1 MLNTL
6 PPRSDADIAEL
17 LILACK
23 GYEIAELG
31 LAHKVTHYLL
41 SGQHASCLTTLSL
54 LPRTKSEQTPGSYA
68 PNDNYVYNQEAADA
82 MWQVLMSP
90 QSQQL
95 DFLHRLGLVVAC
107 FNEPYFDAFSHVLSR
122 FDNWFAYLLNFLSRK
137 FKTHTASSVE
147 QLPNR
152 HTLLELLRVYQLP
165 SWYIDA
171 FILERN
177 NKYVPAEYAQYLLTH
192 TNWVSVSN
200 ETDFDQ
206 QLQQLHSEG
215 RYIFCCQLTQ
225 YCELPN
231 TLLPLVMTLA
241 DDSTSKVRQAASLAF
256 ARLDTAMWVDY
267 LKEHFHDASTTTQAH
282 WITLISRYNAA
293 QPLLTQ
299 WLSETNS
306 KVLQQQLTQALH
318 EYQLIQKSQ
327 YFAWPLANLSP
338 LSISHDF
345 PERWLDV
352 CQQVLSTEIA
362 KAEQEIA
369 TAQQAL
375 LDYPQNC
382 HQRQQSLASDRDDL
396 QGLRSLTPEQLA
408 QALAQLQQRQIQ
420 TQPGYDIIY
429 RLVDNKYA
437 AQIIGEAKLMNQ
449 SDAQLVHFFLLATGL
464 FYGLSTVLEEPHPS
478 KLIQRDIKDI
488 RQLQPVLHPFGVSP
502 SDLTNYILDIRHE
515 PIGNLPSAL
524 VPFEIWPLFANYP
537 QTMVLALDGQLSS
550 AKFSSSTDSWIIE
563 PRLNDRIDSTRT
575 TEQALA
581 LLADFPAIPPY
592 WLERIYQLAFDSRK
606 HVRKLAQY
614 AVQQHELL
622 IEKITSGLASSDKE
636 TRSLTAQWLTQLQNP
651 DAKLALQDAITTE
664 KDTTTRNQLLD
675 ALQQCGGDIS
685 HFITPPI
692 LAEEAATGLKKA
704 APKHM
709 AWLQQAMLPN
719 CHFRHGDPVEPSI
732 IYWWCVLAVKLKQP
746 QGSNLLRLYL
756 SLLDD
761 DSQARLGHFLLSA
774 FISQDTLAPSDQ
786 QAHDYA
792 QANKQS
798 EYNWYQ
804 DLAQYD
810 WGQEYATR
818 TLLDAYNACY
828 SSYKSQLHGSAIK
841 EKGLLALITGGN
853 PQALLALIQ
862 PYMKKHYLRRTQIE
876 AMISALVH
884 INDTVIIQFMLSIA
898 RQHRTKS
905 VQALARELIDQ
916 VAKRNSWTTDELA
929 DRTIQTAGLEH
940 IQNPTSFSF
949 GNRTL
954 QLQLSDSLKL
964 QLLNEEDK
972 VIKSLPQP
980 RKEDSEEQINQTKKW
995 FSSCKKE
1002 LKQVIEQQ
1010 HARLY
1015 TAMVTERHWP
1025 VDEWHEY
1032 LHQHPVMFRLLQRT
1046 LWQVQLNND
1055 WHTFRPTEDGSLI
1068 DVNDDEV
1075 TLPSKA
1081 NIRLLSA
1088 NQLDKTALKAWQLH
1102 LKDYKIKPLFEQLKS
1117 ADISLTPEQISLE
1130 HHLGLMSDAF
1140 TLRNLLTKLGYQ
1152 RGETEDGAF
1161 FNYYEKSFEQ
1171 AGLRVQLEFSGNYLP
1186 EENEPVAIYGCKI
1199 LQKIQG
1205 SRARNRYQIIPLAKA
1220 PASLLNATALDYQA
1234 IAKKCHA
1241 DPQWQSKLPW

>member
-6 PPRSDADIAEL
+6 NTPPNTDIAEL
-17 LILACK
+17 LTLACK
-23 GYEIAELG
+23 GYEIAESG
-31 LAHKVTHYLL
+31 LAHNVTHYLL
-41 SGQHASCLTTLSL
+41 HGGNPRCLTTLAQ
-54 LPRTKSEQTPGSYA
+54 LPDTKSKQAPGCY
-68 PNDNYVYNQEAADA
+68 DWEAAEA
-82 MWQVLMSP
+82 MWQVLMST

-107 FNEPYFDAFSHVLSR
+107 FNEPYFDAFSHVLSS
-122 FDNWFAYLLNFLSRK
+122 FDNWFAYLLNFLNRQ

-152 HTLLELLRVYQLP
+152 HTLLELLKIYQLP

-192 TNWVSVSN
+192 TNWLSVSN
-200 ETDFDQ
+200 KPDFDQ

-215 RYIFCCQLTQ
+215 RYIFCCQLTK

-241 DDSTSKVRQAASLAF
+241 DDSTNKVRQAAALAF
-256 ARLDTAMWVDY
+256 TRLDTAIWVNY
-267 LKEHFHDASTTTQAH
+267 LKKHYQSANTTTQAH
-282 WITLISRYNAA
+282 WITLISRYDAA

-299 WLSETNS
+299 WLSETKSN
-306 KVLQQQLTQALH
+306 VLQQQITQAQH

-327 YFAWPLANLSP
+327 YFDWPLPSLPP

-369 TAQQAL
+369 TAQEAL

-382 HQRQQSLASDRDDL
+382 HQRQQRLASDRDDL

-488 RQLQPVLHPFGVSP
+488 RQLQPVLHPFGISP

-515 PIGNLPSAL
+515 PSGSLPIAL
-524 VPFEIWPLFANYP
+524 ESFEIWPLFAHYP
-537 QTMVLALDGQLSS
+537 QTMALALDGQLSS
-550 AKFSSSTDSWIIE
+550 ATFSSSTDSWIIE
-563 PRLNDRIDSTRT
+563 SLLNDRIDSTRI

-592 WLERIYQLAFDSRK
+592 WLERIYQLAFDNRK

-622 IEKITSGLASSDKE
+622 IEKITTGLASSNKE
-636 TRSLTAQWLTQLQNP
+636 TRSLTAQWLTHLQHP
-651 DAKLALQDAITTE
+651 DAKPALQDAITTE

-685 HFITPPI
+685 YFITPAI

-709 AWLQQAMLPN
+709 AWLQQAMLPT

-792 QANKQS
+792 QANKQR
-798 EYNWYQ
+798 EYNRYQ

-828 SSYKSQLHGSAIK
+828 NLYKSQLHGSAIK
-841 EKGLLALITGGN
+841 EKGLLALINGGN

-876 AMISALVH
+876 AMISALAH

-898 RQHRTKS
+898 RQHRTQS
-905 VQALARELIDQ
+905 IQALARELVGKI
-916 VAKRNSWTTDELA
+916 AKRNSWTTDELA

-940 IQNPTSFSF
+940 IQDPTPFSF
-949 GNRTL
+949 GNRAL

-964 QLLNEEDK
+964 QLINEEGK

-980 RKEDSEEQINQTKKW
+980 RKEDSEDQINQTKKW
-995 FSSCKKE
+995 FSGCKKE

-1015 TAMVTERHWP
+1015 AAMITERHWP
-1025 VDEWHEY
+1025 LNEWHEY

-1046 LWQVQLNND
+1046 LWQVQLDND
-1055 WHTFRPTEDGSLI
+1055 WHTFRPTEDGSLV
-1068 DVNDDEV
+1068 DVNDEEV
-1075 TLPSKA
+1075 TLTSGA
-1081 NIRLLSA
+1081 SIRLLSA
-1088 NQLDKTALKAWQLH
+1088 NQLDKAALKAWQLH

-1117 ADISLTPEQISLE
+1117 ADISVTPKQISLE

-1140 TLRNLLTKLGYQ
+1140 TLRGLLTKLGYQ

-1171 AGLRVQLEFSGNYLP
+1171 VGLRIQFEFSGNYLP
-1186 EENEPVAIYGCKI
+1186 EENEPAAIYGCKI
-1199 LQKIQG
+1199 LQQIQG
-1205 SRARNRYQIIPLAKA
+1205 SRTRNRYKTIPLAQA
-1220 PASLLNATALDYQA
+1220 PANLLNAIALDYQHV
-1234 IAKKCHA
+1234 AKKCHA
-1241 DPQWQSKLPW
+1241 DPNWLSKLPW

>member
-23 GYEIAELG
+23 GYEIAESG
-31 LAHKVTHYLL
+31 LAHKVAHYLL
-41 SGQHASCLTTLSL
+41 SGQHASCLTTLSR
-54 LPRTKSEQTPGSYA
+54 LPRTKSEQTPGAYA

-107 FNEPYFDAFSHVLSR
+107 FNMPNFDAFSHVLSR
-122 FDNWFAYLLNFLSRK
+122 YDNWFAYLLNFLSRQFENHELSAVK
-137 FKTHTASSVE
+137 

-152 HTLLELLRVYQLP
+152 HTLLALLNEYQLP

-177 NKYVPAEYAQYLLTH
+177 NKYVPPDYAQYLLTH
-192 TNWVSVSN
+192 TNWLSVSN
-200 ETDFDQ
+200 EPDFDQ
-206 QLQQLHSEG
+206 QLQQLHSAG
-215 RYIFCCQLTQ
+215 RYVFCCQLTQ
-225 YCELPN
+225 YCELPK

-256 ARLDTAMWVDY
+256 ARFDTAMWIDDLTEY
-267 LKEHFHDASTTTQAH
+267 FHDANTTTQAH
-282 WITLISRYNAA
+282 WITLISRYDAA

-318 EYQLIQKSQ
+318 EYQLIQDSQ
-327 YFAWPLANLSP
+327 HFAWPLPSFSP
-338 LSISHDF
+338 PTISHEF
-345 PERWLDV
+345 PKRWLDV
-352 CQQVLSTEIA
+352 CEQVLIAEIA
-362 KAEQEIA
+362 KAEQA
-369 TAQQAL
+369 VTMAQQEL
-375 LDYPQNC
+375 IDHPQNS
-382 HQRQQSLASDRDDL
+382 HQRQQRLASDRDDL

-437 AQIIGEAKLMNQ
+437 AHIISEAKLLNQ

-488 RQLQPVLHPFGVSP
+488 RQLQSVLHPFGISP

-515 PIGNLPSAL
+515 PSGSLPIAL
-524 VPFEIWPLFANYP
+524 ASFEIWPLFAEYP
-537 QTMVLALDGQLSS
+537 QTMTLALDGQLSS
-550 AKFSSSTDSWIIE
+550 ATFNSSAGTWTIE
-563 PRLNDRIDSTRT
+563 PHLNDRIDSNNIIA
-575 TEQALA
+575 QALA
-581 LLADFPAIPPY
+581 LLADFPTIPPY
-592 WLERIYQLAFDSRK
+592 WLERIYQLAFDNRK

-614 AVQQHELL
+614 AVEQHELL
-622 IEKITSGLASSDKE
+622 IEKITTGLASSNKE
-636 TRSLTAQWLTQLQNP
+636 TRSLTAQWLTHLQHP
-651 DAKLALQDAITTE
+651 DAKPALQDAITTE

-685 HFITPPI
+685 HFITPTI

-709 AWLQQAMLPN
+709 AWLQQAMLPT
-719 CHFRHGDPVEPSI
+719 CHFRHGESVESSI

-746 QGSNLLRLYL
+746 EGSNLLRLYL
-756 SLLDD
+756 SLLDN
-761 DSQARLGHFLLSA
+761 DSQARLGHFLLSR
-774 FISQDTLAPSDQ
+774 FITQDTLGPSDQ
-786 QAHDYA
+786 QAHEYA
-792 QANKQS
+792 QANKQR
-798 EYNWYQ
+798 EYNRYQ

-810 WGQEYATR
+810 WGQEYAAR

-828 SSYKSQLHGSAIK
+828 NAYKSQLHGSAIK
-841 EKGLLALITGGN
+841 EKGLLALINGGN

-876 AMISALVH
+876 AMISAIAH
-884 INDTVIIQFMLSIA
+884 INNTVIIQFMLSIA

-905 VQALARELIDQ
+905 VQALARELVGQI
-916 VAKRNSWTTDELA
+916 AKRNNWTTDELA

-940 IQNPTSFSF
+940 TQDPTPFSF

-964 QLLNEEDK
+964 QLLNEEGK

-995 FSSCKKE
+995 FSGCKKE

-1015 TAMVTERHWP
+1015 AAMITERHWP
-1025 VDEWHEY
+1025 LDEWHEY

-1046 LWQVQLNND
+1046 IWQVQLDND
-1055 WHTFRPTEDGSLI
+1055 WHTFRPTEEGSLV

-1075 TLPSKA
+1075 TLTSGA

-1088 NQLDKTALKAWQLH
+1088 NLLDKAALKAWQLH

-1117 ADISLTPEQISLE
+1117 ANISVTPEQISLE
-1130 HHLGLMSDAF
+1130 HHFGLMSDAF
-1140 TLRNLLTKLGYQ
+1140 TLRGLLTKLGYR

-1171 AGLRVQLEFSGNYLP
+1171 TGLRIQFEFSGNYLP
-1186 EENEPVAIYGCKI
+1186 EENELVAIYGCKI
-1199 LQKIQG
+1199 LQQIQG
-1205 SRARNRYQIIPLAKA
+1205 SRARNRYQTIPLAQA
-1220 PASLLNATALDYQA
+1220 PASLLNAMALDYQA

-1241 DPQWQSKLPW
+1241 DPNWLSKLPW

>member
-6 PPRSDADIAEL
+6 NTPPNTDIAEL
-17 LILACK
+17 LTLACK
-23 GYEIAELG
+23 GYEIAESG
-31 LAHKVTHYLL
+31 LAHNVTHYLL
-41 SGQHASCLTTLSL
+41 HGENPRCLITLAQ
-54 LPRTKSEQTPGSYA
+54 LPDTESKQAPGCY
-68 PNDNYVYNQEAADA
+68 DWEAAEA
-82 MWQVLMSP
+82 MWQVLMST

-107 FNEPYFDAFSHVLSR
+107 FNEPYFDAFSHVLSS
-122 FDNWFAYLLNFLSRK
+122 FDNWFAYLLNFLNRQ

-152 HTLLELLRVYQLP
+152 HTLLELLKIYQLP

-177 NKYVPAEYAQYLLTH
+177 NKYVPAEYAQYLLIH
-192 TNWVSVSN
+192 TNWLSVSN
-200 ETDFDQ
+200 EPDFDQ

-215 RYIFCCQLTQ
+215 RYIFCCQLTK

-231 TLLPLVMTLA
+231 TLLPLVMALA
-241 DDSTSKVRQAASLAF
+241 DDSTNKVRQAAALAF
-256 ARLDTAMWVDY
+256 TRLDTAIWVNY
-267 LKEHFHDASTTTQAH
+267 LKKHYQSANTTTQAH
-282 WITLISRYNAA
+282 WITLISRYDAA

-299 WLSETNS
+299 WLSETKSN
-306 KVLQQQLTQALH
+306 VLQQQITQAQH

-327 YFAWPLANLSP
+327 YFDWQLPSLSP

-488 RQLQPVLHPFGVSP
+488 RQLQPVLHPFGISP

-515 PIGNLPSAL
+515 PSGSLPIAL
-524 VPFEIWPLFANYP
+524 ESFEIWPLFAHYP
-537 QTMVLALDGQLSS
+537 QTMTLALDGQLSNS
-550 AKFSSSTDSWIIE
+550 VFNQDTGTWAIE
-563 PRLNDRIDSTRT
+563 PLLNDRIDSNNIIA
-575 TEQALA
+575 QALA

-592 WLERIYQLAFDSRK
+592 WLERIYQLAFDNRK
-606 HVRKLAQY
+606 QVRKLAQY

-622 IEKITSGLASSDKE
+622 IEKITTGLASSNKE
-636 TRSLTAQWLTQLQNP
+636 TRSLTAQWLTHLQHP
-651 DAKLALQDAITTE
+651 DAKPALQDAITTE

-685 HFITPPI
+685 YFITPAI

-786 QAHDYA
+786 QAHEYA
-792 QANKQS
+792 QANKQRQ
-798 EYNWYQ
+798 YNSYQ

-828 SSYKSQLHGSAIK
+828 NLYKSQLHGSAIK
-841 EKGLLALITGGN
+841 EKGLLALINGGN

-876 AMISALVH
+876 AMISAIAH
-884 INDTVIIQFMLSIA
+884 INNTVIIQFMLSIA
-898 RQHRTKS
+898 RQHRTQS
-905 VQALARELIDQ
+905 IQALARELVGQI
-916 VAKRNSWTTDELA
+916 AKRNSWTTDELA

-940 IQNPTSFSF
+940 IQNPTPFSF

-964 QLLNEEDK
+964 QLLNEEGK

-995 FSSCKKE
+995 FSGCKKE

-1015 TAMVTERHWP
+1015 AAMITERHWP
-1025 VDEWHEY
+1025 IDEWHEY

-1046 LWQVQLNND
+1046 LWQVQLDND
-1055 WHTFRPTEDGSLI
+1055 WHTFRPTEDGSLV

-1075 TLPSKA
+1075 TLTSGA

-1088 NQLDKTALKAWQLH
+1088 NQLDKAALEAWLLH

-1117 ADISLTPEQISLE
+1117 ADISVTPKQISLE

-1140 TLRNLLTKLGYQ
+1140 TLRGLLTKLGYQ

-1161 FNYYEKSFEQ
+1161 FNFYEKSFEQ
-1171 AGLRVQLEFSGNYLP
+1171 VGLRIQFEFSGNYLP

-1199 LQKIQG
+1199 LQQIQG
-1205 SRARNRYQIIPLAKA
+1205 SRTRNRYKTIPLAQA
-1220 PASLLNATALDYQA
+1220 PANLLNAIALDYQHV
-1234 IAKKCHA
+1234 AKKCHA
-1241 DPQWQSKLPW
+1241 DPNWLSKLPW